1 VQILQVPTSS
11 QLPTPSAVV
20 HIHTSAQSIA
30 VANQATVNRD
40 LLAQLTEAPWMWLG
54 WIMFAIIG
62 ASLVI
67 QQVYKKSP
75 MVNLPQ
81 PEPPLETPDS
91 PPSPVVVTDVPSTPE
106 PDDPAADQLRFQL
119 TDRVRQSPDNAVDVL
134 KHWLDD
140 AA

>member
-1 VQILQVPTSS
+1 MGKQV
-11 QLPTPSAVV
+11 AG
-20 HIHTSAQSIA
+20 
-30 VANQATVNRD
+30 NRD

-75 MVNLPQ
+75 VLNLPR
-81 PEPPLETPDS
+81 PEPLVETQETADN
-91 PPSPVVVTDVPSTPE
+91 PPSPAVATDTPSIPE